1 MELAYKDVRG
11 EKEGKCSRENLGFL
25 RVEIREQRNR
35 ETNKQDIYMFKGK
48 HGSKSKNKLPC
59 TKRNIKL
66 YGGIELGN

>member
-11 EKEGKCSRENLGFL
+11 KVFKKELGLLESRNK
-25 RVEIREQRNR
+25 RAKKQRD
-35 ETNKQDIYMFKGK
+35 KQARYMFKGK